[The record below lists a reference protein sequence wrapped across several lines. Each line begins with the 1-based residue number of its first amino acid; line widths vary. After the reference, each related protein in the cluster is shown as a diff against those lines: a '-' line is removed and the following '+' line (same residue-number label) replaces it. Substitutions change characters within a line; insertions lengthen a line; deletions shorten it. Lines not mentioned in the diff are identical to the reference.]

1 MDIPVPKKSCS
12 RLKWVWITGTY
23 RFTSQFITDSS
34 SFTLPIPSMGR
45 LYIYLHEWLISYGK
59 CRGNIA
65 YMDGLGSIFF
75 WLRAPGS
82 IKCRVCIF
90 HFPSGHGATWRV
102 ILAAWGIVS
111 RWAVLINTSCSDVI
125 SGFFM
130 FFFRN
135 MIYLFDV
142 QPCWIKYTTRSKHND
157 GVLPSTITW
166 TYDAGLLP
174 YGTPQIRAWV
184 ASNRKRTLSIMNE
197 HKSSQLSN
205 SIDSPIMTKKHQQ
218 KSPKKEIWP
227 KWSLPIPK
235 WFVQKKT
242 KGPELQLH

>member
-1 MDIPVPKKSCS
+1 M
-12 RLKWVWITGTY
+12 
-23 RFTSQFITDSS
+23 
-34 SFTLPIPSMGR
+34 
-45 LYIYLHEWLISYGK
+45 
-59 CRGNIA
+59 
-65 YMDGLGSIFF
+65 
-75 WLRAPGS
+75 
-82 IKCRVCIF
+82 
-90 HFPSGHGATWRV
+90 
-102 ILAAWGIVS
+102 
-111 RWAVLINTSCSDVI
+111 
-125 SGFFM
+125 
-130 FFFRN
+130 FFRN

-235 WFVQKKT
+235 WFVQKKQKDLSSNYT
-242 KGPELQLH
+242 NSSNYHQEAIYPKKERKRSSSNHPFSGVNSLLVSGSRVLPRKFNMVHLKRDGLPSSESPFRGTSFQVPC